1 MCTGTN
7 CNCGCASA
15 DGVNYNPEEIK
26 NAINVNL
33 YESSGLESEVG
44 DMYVKTM
51 MFFEKNDITPSAYAV
66 ASNKEYLE
74 GLKSITIDDL
84 AANFE
89 HSDEVAKDSG
99 EKKREKWLRIIAIG
113 IAIYFVFK
121 VAFKN
126 NE

>member
-51 MFFEKNDITPSAYAV
+51 MFFEKNDITPSSDAV
-66 ASNKEYLE
+66 ASNTEALQV
-74 GLKSITIDDL
+74 LKDISIDDL
-84 AANFE
+84 ASSYE
-89 HSDEVAKDSG
+89 KSDDVAADSG